1 MEISNNND
9 LSLIVVNKNFN
20 NSNIQIKMIKNSED
34 DDIKLIVES
43 DSPTIEQQN
52 NKVFIN
58 IPDTNRNIY
67 VSSDIVN
74 ITSDENNLI
83 NGNNDN
89 KITSVYE
96 DSINSKEIT
105 KSIIDKKNKLFE
117 VIKENKKKI
126 NTSLYIISSK
136 YDIIY
141 FRFNKISLLIL
152 IISTI
157 ITFIEA
163 IRLSL
168 INYDTQYENSR
179 ISQYISQ
186 ETISL
191 IINIFSL
198 SLSTILTILS
208 SIIKFKNYR
217 ENMDKLK
224 SIHDTLFN
232 YKNLYDKQK
241 ELITFFSISNNL
253 TPELYDK
260 LQETVETYNKEIK
273 EISIFDNIRRNDILR
288 FNKIKVKHD
297 IELEKLSNKRE
308 LELLKLS
315 IENTR
320 KKCEFEFKKNQI
332 IENSKLKNDDLKK
345 IPEEDKKYNCCFF
358 K

>member
-1 MEISNNND
+1 MEISNNTD
-9 LSLIVVNKNFN
+9 LSLITVNKNFYN
-20 NSNIQIKMIKNSED
+20 DNNIQIKMIKNTDDD

-43 DSPTIEQQN
+43 DSPPSIDQQN
-52 NKVFIN
+52 NKIFIN
-58 IPDTNRNIY
+58 IPENNNNVFI
-67 VSSDIVN
+67 SSDIVN
-74 ITSDENNLI
+74 ITDI
-83 NGNNDN
+83 TDTNDLNEN
-89 KITSVYE
+89 KITSIYE
-96 DSINSKEIT
+96 KIDDSEIT
-105 KSIIDKKNKLFE
+105 KGIIEKKNKLFDI
-117 VIKENKKKI
+117 IKENKKKI
-126 NTSLYIISSK
+126 NTALYIISSK

-168 INYDTQYENSR
+168 VNYDTQYEGSK

-208 SIIKFKNYR
+208 SIVKFKNYR

-308 LELLKLS
+308 IELLKLS
-315 IENTR
+315 IDNTR

-332 IENSKLKNDDLKK
+332 IEENKIKNNELKK
-345 IPEEDKKYNCCFF
+345 SLEEDKKYNCCFF

>member
-1 MEISNNND
+1 M
-9 LSLIVVNKNFN
+9 
-20 NSNIQIKMIKNSED
+20 
-34 DDIKLIVES
+34 
-43 DSPTIEQQN
+43 
-52 NKVFIN
+52 
-58 IPDTNRNIY
+58 
-67 VSSDIVN
+67 
-74 ITSDENNLI
+74 
-83 NGNNDN
+83 
-89 KITSVYE
+89 
-96 DSINSKEIT
+96 
-105 KSIIDKKNKLFE
+105 
-117 VIKENKKKI
+117 
-126 NTSLYIISSK
+126 
-136 YDIIY
+136 
-141 FRFNKISLLIL
+141 
-152 IISTI
+152 
-157 ITFIEA
+157 
-163 IRLSL
+163 
-168 INYDTQYENSR
+168 
-179 ISQYISQ
+179 
-186 ETISL
+186 
-191 IINIFSL
+191 
-198 SLSTILTILS
+198 S